1 MDAADT
7 ATTERPSAFPSNR
20 SKCNMAY
27 REVTIPA
34 DDTQAELLSDALMEH
49 GALSVAVEDQEAG
62 TASERALFGEPG
74 MPAPRAAW
82 QHNLVRALFDSE
94 AEADAALLAL
104 LGGGLLAD
112 LRGAQQADIPEQDWV
127 RLTQSQF
134 QPVCIENRLWI
145 VPSWHNAPDGAPL
158 VIQLDPGLAFGT
170 GTHPTT
176 QLCLGWLVQHA
187 PLAGLNVLDY
197 GCGSGILA
205 IAAARL
211 DAQSVSAVDIDPAAV
226 GASQANA
233 TSNDVAL
240 THCCHVDALPEQRFD
255 VVLANILAAPL
266 QLLAPMLASRAR
278 PGGQLI
284 LSGILSRQT
293 DELIAAYAPHAHLQ
307 VHAERDG
314 WVCLAGTT
322 HVPI

>member
-1 MDAADT
+1 
-7 ATTERPSAFPSNR
+7 
-20 SKCNMAY
+20 MAY

-34 DDTQAELLSDALMEH
+34 DDTQAEALSDALMEH

-62 TASERALFGEPG
+62 TATEQALFGEPD
-74 MPAPRAAW
+74 MPTPREAW
-82 QHNLVRALFDSE
+82 QHNLVRALFNS
-94 AEADAALLAL
+94 EADADSALLAL
-104 LGGGLLAD
+104 LGDGLLAG
-112 LRGAQQADIPEQDWV
+112 LQGVQQAEIHEQDWV

-134 QPVCIENRLWI
+134 QPVCIENRMWI
-145 VPSWHNAPDGAPL
+145 VPSWHSAPAGAQL

-176 QLCLGWLVQHA
+176 QLCLGWLVQQA
-187 PLAGLNVLDY
+187 PLAGLDVLDY

-226 GASQANA
+226 SASQANA
-233 TSNDVAL
+233 ASNGVAL
-240 THCCHVDALPEQRFD
+240 AHCCHVDELPAQHFD

-266 QLLAPMLASRAR
+266 RLLAPMLAARAR
-278 PGGQLI
+278 PGGWLV
-284 LSGILSRQT
+284 LSGILSRQA
-293 DELIAAYAPHAHLQ
+293 DVLIAAYAPHARLQ

-322 HVPI
+322 HATLSAAPA

>member
-1 MDAADT
+1 
-7 ATTERPSAFPSNR
+7 
-20 SKCNMAY
+20 MAY
-27 REVTIPA
+27 REVIIAA
-34 DDTQAELLSDALMEH
+34 DDTLAEALSEALMDY

-62 TASERALFGEPG
+62 TTTEQAIFGEPG
-74 MPAPRAAW
+74 MPTPRKAW
-82 QHNLVRALFDSE
+82 QHNLVRALFNTE
-94 AEADAALLAL
+94 AEADLALLAV
-104 LGGGLLAD
+104 LGDGLLLD
-112 LRGAQQADIPEQDWV
+112 LRDVQQAEVPEQDWV

-134 QPVCIENRLWI
+134 QPVCIENRMWI
-145 VPSWHNAPDGAPL
+145 VPSWHSAPDGAQL

-187 PLAGLNVLDY
+187 PLAGLDVLDY

-211 DAQSVSAVDIDPAAV
+211 DARSVSAVDIDPAAV
-226 GASQANA
+226 SSCRTNAAN
-233 TSNDVAL
+233 NGVAL
-240 THCCHVDALPEQRFD
+240 AFCGHADELPAQHVD

-266 QLLAPMLASRAR
+266 RLLAPMLAARAR
-278 PGGQLI
+278 PGGWLV
-284 LSGILSRQT
+284 LCGILSRQA
-293 DELIAAYAPHAHLQ
+293 DELIAACAPHARMH

-322 HVPI
+322 HASIGAVPA